1 MRFVRTLLGA
11 FLRLTIFG
19 AIASAIGAAIARDR
33 MASRGQPEDDEFDL
47 VAIMNPLDFAST
59 AKAFRRGSYLAWY
72 GGGTLDLRGASLDPA
87 GATLTVR
94 AIFGGFRL
102 VVPASW
108 RVENRMLGIFGGS
121 GDGRPASMIATDG
134 PVLVLDGW
142 AFFGGAGIVSEAP
155 DLDARAAEP
164 VLA

>member
-1 MRFVRTLLGA
+1 MGFIGSLVRT
-11 FLRLTIFG
+11 FVRLTILG
-19 AIASAIGAAIARDR
+19 AIASAIGAAIARNH
-33 MASRGQPEDDEFDL
+33 MVSRGQPEDDEFDL
-47 VAIMNPLDFAST
+47 VAIMSPLDFTST

-72 GGGTLDLRGASLDPA
+72 GGGSLDLRGASLDPA

-134 PVLVLDGW
+134 PVLVLEGW
-142 AFFGGAGIVSEAP
+142 AFFGGVGVVSEAP
-155 DLDARAAEP
+155 DLDASP
-164 VLA
+164 VATASA